1 MFYIEEEIGYGKCSR
16 RTGPVE
22 TQYSTMNSF
31 VSLLKPSAL
40 DIERNISWQ
49 TVNKFKGRGINE
61 TALFRFSYSRLVS
74 PRRIH
79 LFRSAR
85 QTTSCPASGRKC
97 SSPDV
102 ADAHQQS
109 DVTPTLFQL
118 HCWRVYL
125 ISASLYFNRLLN
137 GITAAQTFK
146 NHFVTIIIRLFWL
159 KILTNYRRLL
169 IKPH

>member
-1 MFYIEEEIGYGKCSR
+1 MFYVGEEIGFGKFRR
-16 RTGPVE
+16 RTEPVE
-22 TQYSTMNSF
+22 TQYVHYELFCNTAETVSTWHR
-31 VSLLKPSAL
+31 
-40 DIERNISWQ
+40 ERNISWQ
-49 TVNKFKGRGINE
+49 TVDKCKGRSINE

-118 HCWRVYL
+118 HRWRVCIWFLLHYTL
-125 ISASLYFNRLLN
+125 IDYWIGLPQHRLSK
-137 GITAAQTFK
+137 TSSTSS
-146 NHFVTIIIRLFWL
+146 
-159 KILTNYRRLL
+159 
-169 IKPH
+169 

>member
-1 MFYIEEEIGYGKCSR
+1 MFILNAHNVLRCRGKR
-16 RTGPVE
+16 VRKMQPPHRNTIFHYELFWNTAE
-22 TQYSTMNSF
+22 TVSTWHR
-31 VSLLKPSAL
+31 
-40 DIERNISWQ
+40 ERNISWQ
-49 TVNKFKGRGINE
+49 TVDKFKGRGINE

-118 HCWRVYL
+118 HCWRVCILFLRHYTS
-125 ISASLYFNRLLN
+125 IDYWMGSPQHRLSK
-137 GITAAQTFK
+137 TCSSQSS
-146 NHFVTIIIRLFWL
+146 
-159 KILTNYRRLL
+159 
-169 IKPH
+169 